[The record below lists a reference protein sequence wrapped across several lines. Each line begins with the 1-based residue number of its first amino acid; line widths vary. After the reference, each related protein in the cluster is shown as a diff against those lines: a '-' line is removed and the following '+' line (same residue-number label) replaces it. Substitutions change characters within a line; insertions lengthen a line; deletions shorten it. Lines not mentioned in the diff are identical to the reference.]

1 LRVPFSK
8 LRASRTPAIIFVF
21 TFVLV
26 LLMHA
31 DVARA
36 QSFEQFESFRLS
48 VTTSDGVR
56 LSVIDIGPQDA
67 SQTLVF
73 LPGWT
78 MPAAIFAP
86 QVQHFSKQ
94 MRVLAIDPRGQ
105 GLSEIASSGYTV
117 ERRARD
123 VYEVLGA
130 LKPAKPVLIAW
141 SLGVLETLKVLDQ
154 HKDVQLAGV
163 VLIDNSVGEATP
175 PKSNPNFFP
184 DLRAKRGKTVEN
196 FVKSM
201 FKSSP
206 STDYLSWLT
215 AQALRTNL
223 EDSIRLLSYPVPR
236 EFWRETLYA
245 TKLPAAYWVSP
256 RFAAQAEAVRRNRP
270 ATDVRDFPN
279 AGHALFVD
287 EPQKFNEALQ
297 AFISKLA
304 T

>member
-1 LRVPFSK
+1 
-8 LRASRTPAIIFVF
+8 
-21 TFVLV
+21 
-26 LLMHA
+26 MHA
-31 DVARA
+31 RPVNA
-36 QSFEQFESFRLS
+36 QKLEQFEASRVI

-56 LSVIDIGPQDA
+56 LSVIDLGPRDA
-67 SQTLVF
+67 AQTLVF

-94 MRVLAIDPRGQ
+94 LRVLAIDPRGQ
-105 GLSEIASSGYTV
+105 GLSEIASAGYSV
-117 ERRARD
+117 
-123 VYEVLGA
+123 V
-130 LKPAKPVLIAW
+130 AW
-141 SLGVLETLKVLDQ
+141 SLGVLETLKLLDQ
-154 HKDVQLAGV
+154 HKDVSLAGF

-184 DLRAKRGKTVEN
+184 DLRAKREKTVEN
-196 FVKSM
+196 FVKGM

-215 AQALRTNL
+215 AQALRTNV

-245 TKLPAAYWVSP
+245 SKLPAAYWVSP
-256 RFAAQAEAVRRNRP
+256 RFAAQADAVRRNRP

-304 T
+304 S

>member
-1 LRVPFSK
+1 LLLPFFK
-8 LRASRTPAIIFVF
+8 LRASRTPAIIFIF
-21 TFVLV
+21 TFVWV
-26 LLMHA
+26 WLMHA
-31 DVARA
+31 RPVNA
-36 QSFEQFESFRLS
+36 QKLEQFEASRVI

-56 LSVIDIGPQDA
+56 LSVIDLGPRDA
-67 SQTLVF
+67 AQTLVF

-94 MRVLAIDPRGQ
+94 LRVLAIDPRGQ
-105 GLSEIASSGYTV
+105 GLSEIASAGYSV
-117 ERRARD
+117 ERRAQD
-123 VYEVLGA
+123 VYEVINA
-130 LKPAKPVLIAW
+130 LKPSKPVLVAW
-141 SLGVLETLKVLDQ
+141 SLGVLETLKLLDQ
-154 HKDVQLAGV
+154 HKDVSLAGF

-184 DLRAKRGKTVEN
+184 DLRAKREKTVEN
-196 FVKSM
+196 FVKGM

-215 AQALRTNL
+215 AQALRTNV

-245 TKLPAAYWVSP
+245 SKLPAAYWVSP
-256 RFAAQAEAVRRNRP
+256 RFAAQADAVRRNRP

-304 T
+304 S